1 MIFSLKFVQLVCY
14 ENCSEAISTWIVF
27 INDLNKLTL
36 EQLNENKEM
45 IDKYKK
51 ELTVIRQIS
60 SKRTND
66 ASNQTV
72 NIVAPMATRVTNKR
86 WIENLLNWE
95 LQHCFSLTRVEK
107 LLTILVVLMA
117 IIGTVEYT
125 REVPWLLINCPGF
138 GKAGFKI

>member
-1 MIFSLKFVQLVCY
+1 MCTFIYILKKSLLVGFQLRF
-14 ENCSEAISTWIVF
+14 E
-27 INDLNKLTL
+27 KKKTL

-60 SKRTND
+60 SKKTND

-86 WIENLLNWE
+86 
-95 LQHCFSLTRVEK
+95 
-107 LLTILVVLMA
+107 
-117 IIGTVEYT
+117 
-125 REVPWLLINCPGF
+125 
-138 GKAGFKI
+138 